1 MATKNVDIIFFE
13 DSMEEKYFGGRYSFF
28 KAPLTKMFVKVF
40 IKYN

>member
-1 MATKNVDIIFFE
+1 MATNNLDNFFE
-13 DSMEEKYFGGRYSFF
+13 DNMEEKYFGGRYSFF